1 MPFMRKWLFII
12 LSLSCL
18 FFVVDY
24 IVSSGAF
31 SYFRT
36 RSHFYNLGT
45 KEGSIDPVSK
55 NKEAVRQKGADS
67 SDVDPIVSI
76 NDSVA
81 RSDSSV
87 SRTVEKSPVL
97 KLPFVSH
104 NSAESRAVSAKATVQ
119 SASAEAVAGET
130 KPKVS
135 FITGAP
141 PILFFSLKFIN
152 EQVVDYNLQIKD
164 ISVGG
169 LSALSYSEESNTFI
183 ALSDDKG
190 NKAGP
195 PRFYKLRLNKKE
207 EGEKYELVFE
217 DHVFLHNVE
226 GQKMESI
233 DPEGVAFFRSD
244 QIFVSSEGAQLPRL
258 LVPPAIFLFNFKG
271 KKLSSWPT
279 PQMYWPEDLSQLG
292 KWGVKENKAFE
303 ALSIDYEND
312 HLWVATESALHQ
324 DVQAT
329 ENGEGTQYIRL
340 SRFNIKEA
348 AIMDQFI
355 YPMDSRIEVNNLKG
369 ANGLTDFL
377 YLGGEKLIVIERAY
391 LKDNSVVGDRKT
403 DANFVRLFLT
413 DCSQASDVSQYQE
426 LKQGNFVTCGKR
438 QLADLSALLG
448 DNLDNIEGIA
458 MGPKVSE
465 DSYLLVL
472 VSDNNFSPSQK
483 TQFLY
488 FHYILDK

>member
-1 MPFMRKWLFII
+1 MPVMRKWFFII

-18 FFVVDY
+18 FFIVDY
-24 IVSSGAF
+24 VVSSGAF
-31 SYFRT
+31 SYFRA

-45 KEGSIDPVSK
+45 KEKLITPISENKKEVQ
-55 NKEAVRQKGADS
+55 KEADDVNLEPTASVS
-67 SDVDPIVSI
+67 SPA
-76 NDSVA
+76 A
-81 RSDSSV
+81 RSDSSEQ
-87 SRTVEKSPVL
+87 RTSKKAPVL
-97 KLPFVSH
+97 KLPFVSSH
-104 NSAESRAVSAKATVQ
+104 SMGSRTASTRAAVKSTPAEVI
-119 SASAEAVAGET
+119 AGEK
-130 KPKVS
+130 KPKAS
-135 FITGAP
+135 FISGAP
-141 PILFFSLKFIN
+141 PLIFFSLKFIN
-152 EQVVDYNLQIKD
+152 EQVVDHHLQIKD

-169 LSALSYSEESNTFI
+169 LSALSYNDENNTFI

-195 PRFYKLRLNKKE
+195 PRFYKLKLNKKE

-217 DHVFLHNVE
+217 DQIFLHNVE
-226 GQKMESI
+226 GQKMEPI
-233 DPEGVAFFRSD
+233 DPEGVAFLKPDR
-244 QIFVSSEGAQLPRL
+244 IFISSEGAQLPHL
-258 LVPPAIFLFNFKG
+258 IAPPAVFLFNSKG

-292 KWGVKENKAFE
+292 EWGVKENKAFE

-312 HLWVATESALHQ
+312 HLWVATESTLHQ
-324 DVQAT
+324 DVQDT
-329 ENGEGTQYIRL
+329 ESSEGTQYIRL
-340 SRFNIKEA
+340 SRFNIKGA
-348 AIMDQFI
+348 NMISQFI
-355 YPMDSRIEVNNLKG
+355 YPMNSRIELNNLKG

-391 LKDNSVVGDRKT
+391 LKDSSVSGDRKV

-438 QLADLSALLG
+438 QLADLSSLLG
-448 DNLDNIEGIA
+448 DNLDNIEGIT

-472 VSDNNFSPSQK
+472 VSDNNFNPSQK

>member
-1 MPFMRKWLFII
+1 M
-12 LSLSCL
+12 
-18 FFVVDY
+18 VDY
-24 IVSSGAF
+24 LVSSSAF
-31 SYFRT
+31 SYFKT
-36 RSHFYNLGT
+36 RSYFYNLGT
-45 KEGSIDPVSK
+45 KEKLTTPISENRKEVQ
-55 NKEAVRQKGADS
+55 KEASNVSLDPIAAINDPAARPDS
-67 SDVDPIVSI
+67 SEQKTSRAAPLLKLSFVS
-76 NDSVA
+76 NSME
-81 RSDSSV
+81 
-87 SRTVEKSPVL
+87 SRT
-97 KLPFVSH
+97 
-104 NSAESRAVSAKATVQ
+104 
-119 SASAEAVAGET
+119 ASAGAAVKSTPAQVIAGET
-130 KPKVS
+130 KPKAS
-135 FITGAP
+135 FISGAP
-141 PILFFSLKFIN
+141 PIVFFSLKFIN
-152 EQVVDYNLQIKD
+152 EQVVDHHLRIKD
-164 ISVGG
+164 ISIGG

-195 PRFYKLRLNKKE
+195 PRFYKLKLNKKE
-207 EGEKYELVFE
+207 EGKKYELVFE
-217 DHVFLHNVE
+217 DQVFLYNVE
-226 GQKMESI
+226 GQKMEPI
-233 DPEGVAFFRSD
+233 DPEGVAFFKSD
-244 QIFVSSEGAQLPRL
+244 QIFISSEGAQLPHL
-258 LVPPAIFLFNFKG
+258 IAPPAVFLFNSKG

-324 DVQAT
+324 DVQTA
-329 ENGEGTQYIRL
+329 ENSKGTQYIRL
-340 SRFNIKEA
+340 SRFNIKGA
-348 AIMDQFI
+348 NMMDQFI
-355 YPMDSRIEVNNLKG
+355 YPMDSRIEINNLKG

-391 LKDNSVVGDRKT
+391 LKDSSVSGDRKV

-426 LKQGNFVTCGKR
+426 LKQGNFVTCGKK
-438 QLADLSALLG
+438 QLADLSSLLG
-448 DNLDNIEGIA
+448 DNLDNIEGIT

-465 DSYLLVL
+465 GSYLLVL